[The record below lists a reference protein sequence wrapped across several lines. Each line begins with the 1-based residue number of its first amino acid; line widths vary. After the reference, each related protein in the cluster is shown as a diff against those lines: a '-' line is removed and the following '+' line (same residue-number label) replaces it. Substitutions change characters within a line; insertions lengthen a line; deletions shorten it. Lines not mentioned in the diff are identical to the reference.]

1 MLIIQVKE
9 GENIDRALKRYKQK
23 TRRTKLINNLRDQKQ
38 FTKKSVK
45 KRMKLAKA
53 VYIQDLRNQ
62 EEK

>member
-38 FTKKSVK
+38 FIKKSVK
-45 KRMKLAKA
+45 NRKKIGKA
-53 VYIQDLRNQ
+53 IYVQNLRIQ

>member
-38 FTKKSVK
+38 FIKKSVK
-45 KRMKLAKA
+45 NRKQKGKA
-53 VYIQDLRNQ
+53 IYVQNLRNQ
-62 EEK
+62 EDK

>member
-38 FTKKSVK
+38 FIKKSVK
-45 KRMKLAKA
+45 NRKKIGKA
-53 VYIQDLRNQ
+53 IYVQNLRNQ
-62 EEK
+62 EDK

>member
-38 FTKKSVK
+38 FIKKSVK
-45 KRMKLAKA
+45 NRKKIGKAIYVQNLRM
-53 VYIQDLRNQ
+53 Q

>member
-1 MLIIQVKE
+1 MLIIPVKE

-45 KRMKLAKA
+45 NRMKLAKA

-62 EEK
+62 EER

>member
-1 MLIIQVKE
+1 MLIIKVQE
-9 GENIDRALKRYKQK
+9 GEKIDRALKRYKQK

-45 KRMKLAKA
+45 KRKRMEKA

>member
-38 FTKKSVK
+38 FVKKSVK
-45 KRMKLAKA
+45 NRKQKGNAIY
-53 VYIQDLRNQ
+53 VQNLRNQ
-62 EEK
+62 EDQ

>member
-45 KRMKLAKA
+45 KRMKMAKA
-53 VYIQDLRNQ
+53 VYIQTLKDQ
-62 EEK
+62 EER

>member
-45 KRMKLAKA
+45 NRMKKAKA
-53 VYIQDLRNQ
+53 VYIQYLRNQ

>member
-45 KRMKLAKA
+45 KRMKMAKA
-53 VYIQDLRNQ
+53 VYIQALRDQ
-62 EEK
+62 EER

>member
-38 FTKKSVK
+38 FTKKSVL
-45 KRMKLAKA
+45 KRKKLANAAYK
-53 VYIQDLRNQ
+53 QMLQNQ
-62 EEK
+62 ENL

>member
-1 MLIIQVKE
+1 MLIIQVKD

>member
-38 FTKKSVK
+38 FIKKSVK
-45 KRMKLAKA
+45 NRKKIGKA
-53 VYIQDLRNQ
+53 VYVQNLRNQ
-62 EEK
+62 EEN

>member
-38 FTKKSVK
+38 FIKKSVK
-45 KRMKLAKA
+45 NRMKKGKA
-53 VYIQDLRNQ
+53 IYVQNLRNK
-62 EEK
+62 EDK